1 MAAKE
6 IATLVERD
14 GMGERAAQSAEFYSR
29 GGDYIV
35 DNSQAK
41 FGSNENIPRQ
51 QQVGMLGDRAR
62 QRVFDGDDGG
72 GHGIL
77 FYAIKNFGRSGARNY
92 GAAGKHVLRGFV
104 AERSAFPLDRDFER
118 GSFGFH
124 DKQGSWKKPAVQI
137 TPQEARHAVGSKI
150 VIVIFRSIQG
160 EFWRQAKR

>member
-29 GGDYIV
+29 GGDYVV

-41 FGSNENIPRQ
+41 FGLNENIPRQ

-62 QRVFDGDDGG
+62 QRVFDGDDSG

-77 FYAIKNFGRSGARNY
+77 FHAIENFG
-92 GAAGKHVLRGFV
+92 
-104 AERSAFPLDRDFER
+104 
-118 GSFGFH
+118 
-124 DKQGSWKKPAVQI
+124 
-137 TPQEARHAVGSKI
+137 
-150 VIVIFRSIQG
+150 
-160 EFWRQAKR
+160 